1 MRMTNNN
8 DNILVVIIKY
18 GIANIIMI
26 LAIRITNYDRNKI
39 SSYII
44 QLISYNYGDSFYNTI
59 TITMIT

>member
-1 MRMTNNN
+1 MTNNN

-44 QLISYNYGDSFYNTI
+44 
-59 TITMIT
+59 